1 MDRVNAQVCVSFIF
15 LEWVVITGVGV
26 IERLMIERQALADI
40 YIACSHAL
48 NTITICV
55 CAVHMQ

>member
-1 MDRVNAQVCVSFIF
+1 MCVRKCVSFNF

-26 IERLMIERQALADI
+26 IERLMIERQALKAYI

-48 NTITICV
+48 NTITYSV